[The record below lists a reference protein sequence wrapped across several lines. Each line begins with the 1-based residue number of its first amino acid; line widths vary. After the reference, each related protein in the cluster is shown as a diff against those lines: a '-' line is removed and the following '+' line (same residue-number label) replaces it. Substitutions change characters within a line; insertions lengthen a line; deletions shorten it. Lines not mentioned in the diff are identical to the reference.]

1 MTAPPPRRLAIN
13 RTSPAPVISQTRRVM
28 TASEN
33 NAPARSQTAPGMERV
48 RSEAREGAILWSL
61 TDSPTSSAGERR
73 SFFCSLVRALHS
85 YRLEYLL
92 GKETLRS
99 CDAG

>member
-1 MTAPPPRRLAIN
+1 
-13 RTSPAPVISQTRRVM
+13 VISQTRRVM
-28 TASEN
+28 TASEI

-61 TDSPTSSAGERR
+61 TDSLTSSAGERR
-73 SFFCSLVRALHS
+73 SFFFLVRALHR

-99 CDAG
+99 CNTG